1 MWLKCKMEFGGK
13 CVGRRGGVR
22 GREDEVSFI
31 HPSPL
36 LGRGELTFEDFLKSR
51 GLTPNLVQFII
62 YSIASVSA
70 DVPFKEVSP
79 LNTP

>member
-1 MWLKCKMEFGGK
+1 MS
-13 CVGRRGGVR
+13 